1 MKSRRPI
8 SVPAPQ
14 QQLVTN
20 TYELFNSLLQ
30 VSVEAGLWGSLLWL
44 ALLGLLGYWGWRSYH
59 DNWTPV
65 EIGALGSLVSVELSS
80 WFSNPLHILPI
91 VGQLGVL
98 AAFLPALRPH
108 RYASLPYPGK
118 WLVAGSLAGLMAAG
132 GYYEYQRGQA
142 IAWWQRAAALAGAKA
157 FGPAQ
162 YWYARAYPV
171 LGHEG
176 AFLYNYGVEAALAGR
191 ASQGIALLEAARP
204 YYTSAELYIYLGQ
217 AYEDAGQT
225 PRAIWCYTHAA
236 AIVPAYLYPKYKLF
250 TLAIAQHQSAK
261 AYRLGQALLAY
272 PVKVDN
278 GLVRSIKYQVAS
290 LLPGLLPKRHY
301 PSRSQMPSSTAT
313 APSASSRP

>member
-8 SVPAPQ
+8 SVPAPLPQ

-44 ALLGLLGYWGWRSYH
+44 GLLGYWGWRSYH

-65 EIGALGSLVSVELSS
+65 EIGALGSLLSVELSS

-98 AAFLPALRPH
+98 AAFLPALRPR

-236 AIVPAYLYPKYKLF
+236 AMVPAYLYPKYKLF
-250 TLAIAQHQSAK
+250 TLAIAQHQPAK

-272 PVKVDN
+272 PVKVD
-278 GLVRSIKYQVAS
+278 
-290 LLPGLLPKRHY
+290 
-301 PSRSQMPSSTAT
+301 MPWCGV
-313 APSASSRP
+313 